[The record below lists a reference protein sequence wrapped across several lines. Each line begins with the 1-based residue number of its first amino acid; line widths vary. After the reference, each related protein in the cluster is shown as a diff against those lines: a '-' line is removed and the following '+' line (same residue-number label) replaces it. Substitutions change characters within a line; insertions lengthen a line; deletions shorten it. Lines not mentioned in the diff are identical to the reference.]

1 MLKILSFL
9 DNQNC
14 PPLTLSKGSR
24 TDEQIA
30 QHQFKYG
37 GVVIWRNKKKREREQ
52 SCSIDLAAVPWHYGF
67 YPTPWNGWWVMKA
80 TKAARLQYLTH
91 LPAYNLLNIDSSKL
105 LVAPADIPIPIPPT
119 VLRINSKLD
128 LDLLFDRPDL
138 TWRLFST
145 TRERGRR
152 KLWGGRGKGW
162 GWGRAGGWMHKQPN
176 D

>member
-1 MLKILSFL
+1 M
-9 DNQNC
+9 Q
-14 PPLTLSKGSR
+14 
-24 TDEQIA
+24 
-30 QHQFKYG
+30 
-37 GVVIWRNKKKREREQ
+37 
-52 SCSIDLAAVPWHYGF
+52 
-67 YPTPWNGWWVMKA
+67 A

-145 TRERGRR
+145 TRERERKEETVRR
-152 KLWGGRGKGW
+152 EGKGM
-162 GWGRAGGWMHKQPN
+162 GMRKGRWMDAQTTK
-176 D
+176 